1 MKKFVLFITLSFI
14 STYMT
19 AQEEFTHYYLK
30 IDGSES
36 ENFKID
42 LGIVDYDEE
51 YNPKQRSI
59 ESITTLSQ
67 LNDSICA
74 ALGEDNTSEQLNVLI
89 HGIWGDYTFAWKE
102 MVRNL
107 SRDVYATDSGKKKV
121 LLSIIW
127 DSSINYFTGVKI
139 ASKKGEYLG
148 PFLDELVSCQSEDT
162 KISFLCHSMGNRLF
176 EHMIMSSKLLENN
189 EQVID
194 HYIAAGADLE
204 SDVFDTGKSLENLY
218 KAVKNVTIYV
228 HNNDRSLKMSKL
240 VNKNK
245 RLGLNGLDPSKM
257 PNNFTIIDVSV
268 ITDHLNFSSSMS
280 NHRYFYMSPTVVKDI
295 KRIVWEK
302 DYITQKKK
310 LKHPRRLKLMPEDIV
325 SPE

>member
-89 HGIWGDYTFAWKE
+89 HGIWGDYSFAWKKWF
-102 MVRNL
+102 
-107 SRDVYATDSGKKKV
+107 A
-121 LLSIIW
+121 I
-127 DSSINYFTGVKI
+127 
-139 ASKKGEYLG
+139 
-148 PFLDELVSCQSEDT
+148 
-162 KISFLCHSMGNRLF
+162 
-176 EHMIMSSKLLENN
+176 
-189 EQVID
+189 
-194 HYIAAGADLE
+194 
-204 SDVFDTGKSLENLY
+204 
-218 KAVKNVTIYV
+218 
-228 HNNDRSLKMSKL
+228 
-240 VNKNK
+240 
-245 RLGLNGLDPSKM
+245 
-257 PNNFTIIDVSV
+257 
-268 ITDHLNFSSSMS
+268 
-280 NHRYFYMSPTVVKDI
+280 
-295 KRIVWEK
+295 
-302 DYITQKKK
+302 
-310 LKHPRRLKLMPEDIV
+310 
-325 SPE
+325 